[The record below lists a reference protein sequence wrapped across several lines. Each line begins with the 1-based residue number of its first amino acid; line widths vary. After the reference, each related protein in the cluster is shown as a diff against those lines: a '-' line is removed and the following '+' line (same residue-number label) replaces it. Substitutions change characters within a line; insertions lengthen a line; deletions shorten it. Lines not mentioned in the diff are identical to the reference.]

1 MTHQNTT
8 TEIQRIFSRP
18 KVKNAD
24 LTPPHHTHNS
34 QPKRQHTFTFHTT
47 HTAAIILIIIIIIE
61 SDSITLSVTPC
72 AFHVLL
78 IPTTNSS
85 MCHAIKLNQ
94 NDTVYTRHQKQSTLK
109 KKKLANSVK
118 KSKFIKKS
126 SQISQIA
133 HQNIDSVQFTTKS
146 SSELFRE
153 LSR

>member
-109 KKKLANSVK
+109 KKT
-118 KSKFIKKS
+118 SKFSKKIQIHKKIKTNFSNCTSKHRFS
-126 SQISQIA
+126 SI
-133 HQNIDSVQFTTKS
+133 HN
-146 SSELFRE
+146 
-153 LSR
+153 